1 MEPRPP
7 WDLEATTT
15 IPPPPPPPDASPLQ
29 TPQGREREKMKSERR
44 GKVGRKI
51 REGKEKE

>member
-15 IPPPPPPPDASPLQ
+15 IPPPPPPDASPLQ

-44 GKVGRKI
+44 GKVGREI